1 MGNIKD
7 ALICGYYDEN
17 MDFIAEFDSA
27 LLSKYIPDE
36 YKDFSTN
43 IQKKIQLYNYIK
55 NQMVK
60 DLEPKYNQF
69 VIELR

>member
-60 DLEPKYNQF
+60 DLEPKCNQF
-69 VIELR
+69 VIELK

>member
-27 LLSKYIPDE
+27 LLSKYISDE

-60 DLEPKYNQF
+60 DLEPKCNQF

>member
-1 MGNIKD
+1 MDKIKE

-27 LLSKYIPDE
+27 LLSKYVPDE

-43 IQKKIQLYNYIK
+43 IQKKIKLYDYIK
-55 NQMVK
+55 NQMTK
-60 DLEPKYNQF
+60 DLEPKCNQF
-69 VIELR
+69 IIELK

>member
-60 DLEPKYNQF
+60 DLEPKCNQF

>member
-1 MGNIKD
+1 MDKIKE

-27 LLSKYIPDE
+27 LLSKYVPDE

-43 IQKKIQLYNYIK
+43 IQKKIKLYDYIK
-55 NQMVK
+55 NQMTK
-60 DLEPKYNQF
+60 DLEPKCNQF
-69 VIELR
+69 VIELK

>member
-43 IQKKIQLYNYIK
+43 IQKKIKLYK
-55 NQMVK
+55 
-60 DLEPKYNQF
+60 
-69 VIELR
+69 

>member
-27 LLSKYIPDE
+27 LLSKYIPDK

-60 DLEPKYNQF
+60 DLEPKCNQF

>member
-17 MDFIAEFDSA
+17 MDFIVEFDSA

-60 DLEPKYNQF
+60 DLEPKCNQF

>member
-1 MGNIKD
+1 MGNIKE

-17 MDFIAEFDSA
+17 MDFIAEFNSA

-60 DLEPKYNQF
+60 DLEPKCNQF